1 MKKGRPAAVI
11 GQGRYGG
18 QGVLVPALA
27 PEGCFHAPD
36 RQERTWRDA
45 IALLDGGKQG
55 CIRLL
60 ERAPARHDGR
70 AAALGEKL
78 IKGQAKAFLATVSRD
93 GCGRIGRVQKG
104 FKG

>member
-1 MKKGRPAAVI
+1 MSVPPAESGSSAA
-11 GQGRYGG
+11 GC

-27 PEGCFHAPD
+27 PEGCLHSPD
-36 RQERTWRDA
+36 RQERSWRDA
-45 IALLDGGKQG
+45 IALLDRGKQG
-55 CIRLL
+55 CIRML

-93 GCGRIGRVQKG
+93 GCRRIGGVQEGCKG
-104 FKG
+104 